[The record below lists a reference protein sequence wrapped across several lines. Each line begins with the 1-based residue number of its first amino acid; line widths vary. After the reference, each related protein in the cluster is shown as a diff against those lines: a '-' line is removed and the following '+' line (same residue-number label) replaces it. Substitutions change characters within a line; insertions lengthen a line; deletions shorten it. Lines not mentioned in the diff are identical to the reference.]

1 MRSYRSLY
9 EMLLFPIS
17 VLYFATFLMGLGNI
31 ISNETFSYFINID
44 NDFVLLAAD
53 CMTRTGSFLITQFPL
68 LFLIR
73 LAARKAGSA
82 TTMISALSGYVAY
95 LVVTMYFGSQNL
107 PASAYSSILGLSMTT
122 AGSATVRSGVHYPL
136 QTGIV
141 ATAIVALITLT
152 GYNSARTRS
161 EYSFFSFISRDTWCV
176 IRTVVLSAIAAVGIS
191 LVWPYVVNS
200 ITTAIEYISSDT
212 TNPVNLMMY
221 GILERVLSVLNL
233 GTMVR
238 SPFWYGSSG
247 GTWIS
252 MAGTNVAGDVNIWTA
267 QLEATASLSGMAGR
281 FITPYYVINIFAV
294 PGLLL
299 AFQTLQT
306 DQMERRRLRMFY
318 ILIGIISVLTGS
330 LLPLEITLLLLC
342 PLLYLFHVGYM
353 GLLYGVFQAMHIYLG
368 YNYHGTSTITAMPGT
383 LLEFLSYL
391 QNPSMGRT
399 LLYVA
404 IVGVISFAVY
414 FLMTRLYFKRLALDL
429 FHTGYKDEVVKG
441 TIEAIGGIEN
451 IKMIHSGTE
460 RLIISLY
467 DSDLLNVDKLRKLGA
482 VRVMDTKAG
491 YAIGYGARSTMIR
504 IGITDYLKQ
513 SVRSV

>member
-1 MRSYRSLY
+1 MRNYRSLY

-17 VLYFATFLMGLGNI
+17 VLYFATFLLGLGNI
-31 ISNETFSYFINID
+31 ITNETFSYIINID
-44 NDFVLLAAD
+44 NDFVQLAAE
-53 CMTRTGSFLITQFPL
+53 CMSRIGNFLLVQFPL
-68 LFLIR
+68 IFLIR
-73 LAARKAGSA
+73 LSARKAGSA
-82 TTMISALSGYVAY
+82 TTMISAISGYVAY
-95 LVVTMYFGSQNL
+95 LVITMYFGNPDL

-141 ATAIVALITLT
+141 ATAVVAVITLT
-152 GYNSARTRS
+152 SYNRSRTRS

-176 IRTVVLSAIAAVGIS
+176 IRTVVLSSIAAVVIT
-191 LVWPYVVNS
+191 VAWPYVVNA
-200 ITTAIEYISSDT
+200 ITTAINYISGDT
-212 TNPVNLMMY
+212 TNPVNLMLY

-238 SPFWYGSSG
+238 SPFWYGSNG

-252 MAGTNVAGDVNIWTA
+252 MAGANIAGDVNIWTA
-267 QLEATASLSGMAGR
+267 QYEAASLSGMSGR
-281 FITPYYVINIFAV
+281 FITPYYAINIFAI

-306 DQMERRRLRMFY
+306 DRLERRRLRMFY
-318 ILIGIISVLTGS
+318 IVVACISILSGS

-342 PLLYLFHVGYM
+342 PLLYLFHVLYM

-368 YNYHGTSTITAMPGT
+368 YSYHGTATITAMPGT

-391 QNPSMGRT
+391 QNTAMRST
-399 LLYVA
+399 LLQVA
-404 IVGVISFAVY
+404 IVGAISFVVY
-414 FLMTRLYFKRLALDL
+414 FLMTRLYFTRLALDL
-429 FHTGYKDEVVKG
+429 FHTGYKDEVVQG

-467 DSDLLNVDKLRKLGA
+467 DADKLNVEKLRSLGA
-482 VRVMDTKAG
+482 VRVMETKAG

-504 IGITDYLKQ
+504 IGISEYLKQ

>member
-17 VLYFATFLMGLGNI
+17 VLYFATFLLGIGNI
-31 ISNETFSYFINID
+31 ITNETFSYFINID
-44 NDFVLLAAD
+44 NDFVRLAAE
-53 CMTRTGSFLITQFPL
+53 CMIRIGTFLIAQFPL
-68 LFLIR
+68 LFLFR
-73 LAARKAGSA
+73 LTARKAGSA
-82 TTMISALSGYVAY
+82 TTILSAFSGYVAY
-95 LVVTMYFGSQNL
+95 LVITMYFSNQDL

-141 ATAIVALITLT
+141 ATAIVAVITLT
-152 GYNSARTRS
+152 SHNHSRTRS

-176 IRTVVLSAIAAVGIS
+176 IRTVVLSSIAAVFVT
-191 LVWPYVVNS
+191 LLWPYVVRS
-200 ITTAIEYISSDT
+200 IVTAINYIAGDT
-212 TNPVNLMMY
+212 TNPVHLMLY
-221 GILERVLSVLNL
+221 GALERILMTLNL
-233 GTMVR
+233 GTMIR
-238 SPFWYGSSG
+238 SPFWYGANG

-252 MAGTNVAGDVNIWTA
+252 IAGANIAGDVNIWTA
-267 QLEATASLSGMAGR
+267 QLEASSLSGMSGR

-294 PGLLL
+294 PGMLL

-306 DQMERRRLRMFY
+306 DSMERRRLRMFY
-318 ILIGIISVLTGS
+318 ILIAVISILSGC

-342 PLLYLFHVGYM
+342 PLLFLFHIGYM
-353 GLLYGVFQAMHIYLG
+353 GLLYGVFQAMRIYLG
-368 YNYHGTSTITAMPGT
+368 YNYHGTSTLTAMPGT
-383 LLEFLSYL
+383 LLEYLSYL
-391 QNPSMGRT
+391 PNPSMHNT
-399 LLYVA
+399 LIRIL

-429 FHTGYKDEVVKG
+429 FHTGYKDEVVRG
-441 TIEAIGGIEN
+441 TIDAIGGIEN

-467 DSDLLNVDKLRKLGA
+467 DSDLLNVEKLRSLGA
-482 VRVMDTKAG
+482 VRVTETKAG

-504 IGITDYLKQ
+504 LGIDEYLKQ
-513 SVRSV
+513 SVRSI

>member
-1 MRSYRSLY
+1 MRNYRSLY
-9 EMLLFPIS
+9 EILLFPIS
-17 VLYFATFLMGLGNI
+17 VLYFAVFLLGLGNI
-31 ISNETFSYFINID
+31 ITNETFSYIINID
-44 NDFVLLAAD
+44 NDFILLAAE
-53 CMTRTGSFLITQFPL
+53 CMTRIGSFLIMQFPL
-68 LFLIR
+68 IFLFR

-95 LVVTMYFGSQNL
+95 LIITMYFGSPDL

-141 ATAIVALITLT
+141 ATAVVAIITLT
-152 GYNSARTRS
+152 SYNSSRNRS

-176 IRTVVLSAIAAVGIS
+176 IRTVVLSSIAAVAVSI
-191 LVWPYVVNS
+191 LWPYVVNAVS
-200 ITTAIEYISSDT
+200 AAVNYIASDT
-212 TNPVNLMMY
+212 TNPMNLILY
-221 GILERVLSVLNL
+221 GMLERAMSVLNL

-252 MAGTNVAGDVNIWTA
+252 MAGANIAGDVNIWTA
-267 QLEATASLSGMAGR
+267 QYEAASLSGMTGR

-306 DQMERRRLRMFY
+306 DKLERRRLRMFY
-318 ILIGIISVLTGS
+318 IVVAVISILTGS

-342 PLLYLFHVGYM
+342 PLLYLFHIAYM
-353 GLLYGVFQAMHIYLG
+353 GILYGVFQAMHIYLG
-368 YNYHGTSTITAMPGT
+368 YTYHGTATVTAMPGT
-383 LLEFLSYL
+383 LLEYLSYF
-391 QNPSMGRT
+391 QNAAMRNT
-399 LLYVA
+399 LLQIA
-404 IVGVISFAVY
+404 IVGAISFVIY

-429 FHTGYKDEVVKG
+429 FHTGYKDEVIKG

-467 DSDLLNVDKLRKLGA
+467 DADLLDVDKLRALGA